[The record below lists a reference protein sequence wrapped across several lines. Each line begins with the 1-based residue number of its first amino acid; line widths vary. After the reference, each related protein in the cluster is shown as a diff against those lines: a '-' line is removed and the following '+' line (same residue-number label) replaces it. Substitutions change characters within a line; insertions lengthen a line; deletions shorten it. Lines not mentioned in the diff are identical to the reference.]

1 MFRTV
6 QNSSEQFTALQISSD
21 LVMANFT
28 VADMMEIGKTAA
40 ELKDAGFKAME
51 LVVVWTVDRKKLEL
65 QQNVKYMEFAAY
77 DLKTDREFMLLGRNG
92 RVR

>member
-6 QNSSEQFTALQISSD
+6 QNSSEHFR
-21 LVMANFT
+21 
-28 VADMMEIGKTAA
+28 AA
-40 ELKDAGFKAME
+40 REPERQGTLERLDIWGQPRAWTDE